1 MFYENQVVL
10 DKNLLF
16 TKMQIKKFTIQKS
29 SKNISSIID
38 DDGKS
43 YNVNNINL
51 ITVIDAKSILM
62 KNYFKI
68 SKQLHELD
76 KTINSLSE
84 IKDKHYIIPQK
95 GEEIDN

>member
-84 IKDKHYIIPQK
+84 IKDKHYIIP
-95 GEEIDN
+95 

>member
-1 MFYENQVVL
+1 MFYENQIVL

-84 IKDKHYIIPQK
+84 IKDKHYIIP
-95 GEEIDN
+95 